1 MAESV
6 SAHVTMELH
15 SRITP
20 IIHAPTRFE
29 LNDSPPK
36 VQGWVSTVK
45 NKRGNDMTGLITMD
59 DLTNEAILEVL
70 DDAERLL
77 PVARGDTYLPLLQ
90 GKILG
95 NLFFE
100 PSTRTRM
107 SFETAMKRLG
117 GDVVNL
123 GDVKTSSVVKG
134 ETLYDTIQMVDGYT
148 DIIAMRHPRQGAAQY
163 AQDSARVP
171 VLNGGDGA
179 GHHPT
184 QTMLDL
190 FTIRQAHG
198 SLEGLKVV
206 LAGDL
211 RYGRTVHSLS
221 HALTRFGCELVLA
234 SPNLLRMP
242 REIVEDLTAHGA
254 TVTETEDLLGS
265 IDEADVV
272 YMTRIQKERFAD
284 EDEYIKVAGAY
295 KLHANNLEG
304 AKASMVIMHPLP
316 RVDEIHPSVDSTRHA
331 RYFEQ
336 AFNGVVARMAL
347 LCRLLGVSVPTD
359 VPEGGEA

>member
-1 MAESV
+1 MFFADGLEEGDNMA
-6 SAHVTMELH
+6 
-15 SRITP
+15 
-20 IIHAPTRFE
+20 
-29 LNDSPPK
+29 
-36 VQGWVSTVK
+36 
-45 NKRGNDMTGLITMD
+45 GLITMD
-59 DLTNEAILEVL
+59 DLSNEEIISIL

-77 PVARGDTYLPLLQ
+77 PVAKGDLYLPLLQ

-134 ETLYDTIQMVDGYT
+134 ETLFDTIQMVDGYT
-148 DIIAMRHPRQGAAQY
+148 DIIAMRHPRQGAARY
-163 AQDSARVP
+163 AQDAAQVP
-171 VLNGGDGA
+171 ILNGGDGA

-190 FTIRQAHG
+190 FTIRQSHG
-198 SLEGLKVV
+198 KLENLKVV

-221 HALTRFGCELVLA
+221 HALIRFGCEIVLA
-234 SPNLLRMP
+234 SPDLLRMP
-242 REIVEDLTAHGA
+242 KEIVEDLVAHGA
-254 TVTETEDLLGS
+254 KVTETTDLYGNLDS
-265 IDEADVV
+265 ADVV

-284 EDEYIKVAGAY
+284 EDEYVKVAGAY
-295 KLHANNLEG
+295 KLD
-304 AKASMVIMHPLP
+304 ASHLDGCKSEMIVMHPLP
-316 RVDEIHPSVDSTRHA
+316 RVDEIHPSVDVTRHA
-331 RYFEQ
+331 KYFEQ

-347 LCRLLGVSVPTD
+347 LCRLLGVT
-359 VPEGGEA
+359 VPEKVGGEA

>member
-1 MAESV
+1 MG
-6 SAHVTMELH
+6 MLGWLH
-15 SRITP
+15 R
-20 IIHAPTRFE
+20 
-29 LNDSPPK
+29 
-36 VQGWVSTVK
+36 
-45 NKRGNDMTGLITMD
+45 RGLEMKGLITMD
-59 DLTNEAILEVL
+59 DLTNEDILSIL
-70 DDAERLL
+70 DDASRLL
-77 PVARGDTYLPLLQ
+77 PVARGEAYLPLLE

-134 ETLYDTIQMVDGYT
+134 ETLFDTIQMVDGYT
-148 DIIAMRHPRQGAAQY
+148 DIIAMRHPRQGAARY
-163 AQDSARVP
+163 AQDAARVP
-171 VLNGGDGA
+171 ILNGGDGA

-190 FTIRQAHG
+190 FTILQSHG
-198 SLEGLKVV
+198 TLEGLSVV

-221 HALTRFGCELVLA
+221 HALVRFGCKLILA
-234 SPNLLRMP
+234 SPELLRMP
-242 REIVEDLTAHGA
+242 TEIIEDLREHGA
-254 TVTETEDLLGS
+254 DVIETEDLLGN
-265 IDEADVV
+265 INDADVV

-284 EDEYIKVAGAY
+284 EDEYTKVAGAY
-295 KLHANNLEG
+295 KLHARDVANV
-304 AKASMVIMHPLP
+304 KAEMIIMHPLP

-347 LCRLLGVSVPTD
+347 LCRLLNIEVPA
-359 VPEGGEA
+359 EIQGGEA

>member
-1 MAESV
+1 MA
-6 SAHVTMELH
+6 
-15 SRITP
+15 
-20 IIHAPTRFE
+20 
-29 LNDSPPK
+29 
-36 VQGWVSTVK
+36 
-45 NKRGNDMTGLITMD
+45 GLITMD
-59 DLTNEAILEVL
+59 DLTNEQILEIL
-70 DDAERLL
+70 ADAERLL
-77 PVARGDTYLPLLQ
+77 PVARGEMYLPLLQ
-90 GKILG
+90 GRILG

-134 ETLYDTIQMVDGYT
+134 ETLFDTIQMVDGYT

-163 AQDSARVP
+163 AQDAANVP
-171 VLNGGDGA
+171 ILNGGDGA

-190 FTIRQAHG
+190 FTIKQAHG
-198 SLEGLKVV
+198 RLEGLKVV

-221 HALTRFGCELVLA
+221 HALTRFGCELIFA
-234 SPNLLRMP
+234 SPDLLKMP
-242 REIVEDLTAHGA
+242 EEIVSDLRSQGA
-254 TVTETEDLLGS
+254 DVVETEDLYGS
-265 IDEADVV
+265 MADADVV

-284 EDEYIKVAGAY
+284 EDEYARCAGAY
-295 KLHANNLEG
+295 KLHARHLNEV
-304 AKASMVIMHPLP
+304 KQDMIIMHPLP
-316 RVDEIHPSVDSTRHA
+316 RVDEIDPSVDATRHA

-347 LCRLLGVSVPTD
+347 LCRLLGIP
-359 VPEGGEA
+359 VPEQVQGGAL

>member
-1 MAESV
+1 M
-6 SAHVTMELH
+6 
-15 SRITP
+15 
-20 IIHAPTRFE
+20 
-29 LNDSPPK
+29 K
-36 VQGWVSTVK
+36 
-45 NKRGNDMTGLITMD
+45 GLITMD
-59 DLTNEAILEVL
+59 DLTNEDIHSILA
-70 DDAERLL
+70 DAERLL
-77 PVARGDTYLPLLQ
+77 PIARGESYLPLLQ

-134 ETLYDTIQMVDGYT
+134 ETLFDTIQMVDGYP
-148 DIIAMRHPRQGAAQY
+148 DILAMRHPRQGAARY
-163 AQDSARVP
+163 AQDAARVP
-171 VLNGGDGA
+171 ILNGGDGA

-190 FTIRQAHG
+190 FTIQQSHG
-198 SLEGLKVV
+198 TLEGLTVI

-221 HALTRFGCELVLA
+221 HALVRFGCRLIFA
-234 SPNLLRMP
+234 SPDLLRMP
-242 REIVEDLTAHGA
+242 TEIVEDLREHVAD
-254 TVTETEDLLGS
+254 VTETEDLLGN
-265 IDEADVV
+265 INQADVV

-284 EDEYIKVAGAY
+284 EDEYTKVAGAY
-295 KLHANNLEG
+295 KLHARDLANVKSE
-304 AKASMVIMHPLP
+304 MVILHPLP
-316 RVDEIHPSVDSTRHA
+316 RVDEIHPSVDDTRHA

-347 LCRLLGVSVPTD
+347 LCRLLNIEIPD
-359 VPEGGEA
+359 EIPGGDA

>member
-1 MAESV
+1 MA
-6 SAHVTMELH
+6 
-15 SRITP
+15 
-20 IIHAPTRFE
+20 
-29 LNDSPPK
+29 
-36 VQGWVSTVK
+36 
-45 NKRGNDMTGLITMD
+45 GLITMD
-59 DLTNEAILEVL
+59 DLTNEQIINIL
-70 DDAERLL
+70 DDATRLL
-77 PVARGDTYLPLLQ
+77 PVAKGELYLPLLQ
-90 GKILG
+90 GRILG

-117 GDVVNL
+117 GEVVNL
-123 GDVKTSSVVKG
+123 GDVKNSSVVKG
-134 ETLYDTIQMVDGYT
+134 ETLFDTIQMVDGYT

-171 VLNGGDGA
+171 IMNGGDGA

-198 SLEGLKVV
+198 TLEGLKVV

-221 HALTRFGCELVLA
+221 HALTRFGCELIFA
-234 SPNLLRMP
+234 SPDILKMP
-242 REIVEDLTAHGA
+242 GEIVSDLREHGA
-254 TVTETEDLLGS
+254 SVVETDDLLGS
-265 IDEADVV
+265 INDADVV

-284 EDEYIKVAGAY
+284 EDEYTRCAGAY
-295 KLHANNLEG
+295 KLHADHLADVKSE
-304 AKASMVIMHPLP
+304 MIIMHPLP
-316 RVDEIHPSVDSTRHA
+316 RVDEIHASVDSTRHA
-331 RYFEQ
+331 CYFNQ

-347 LCRLLGVSVPTD
+347 ICYLLGVTVPAD
-359 VPEGGEA
+359 VESEGGAF

>member
-1 MAESV
+1 M
-6 SAHVTMELH
+6 
-15 SRITP
+15 
-20 IIHAPTRFE
+20 
-29 LNDSPPK
+29 K
-36 VQGWVSTVK
+36 
-45 NKRGNDMTGLITMD
+45 GLITMD
-59 DLTNEAILEVL
+59 DLTNEDILSIL
-70 DDAERLL
+70 DDAARLL
-77 PVARGDTYLPLLQ
+77 PVAKGETFLPLLQ

-134 ETLYDTIQMVDGYT
+134 ETLFDTIQMVDGYT
-148 DIIAMRHPRQGAAQY
+148 DIIAMRHPRQGAARY
-163 AQDSARVP
+163 AQDAARVP
-171 VLNGGDGA
+171 ILNGGDGA

-190 FTIRQAHG
+190 FTILQSHG
-198 SLEGLKVV
+198 TLEGLSVV

-221 HALTRFGCELVLA
+221 HALVRFGCKLILA
-234 SPNLLRMP
+234 SPELLRMP
-242 REIVEDLTAHGA
+242 TEIIEDLREHGA
-254 TVTETEDLLGS
+254 DVTETEDLLGN
-265 IDEADVV
+265 INDADVV

-284 EDEYIKVAGAY
+284 EDEYTKVAGAY
-295 KLHANNLEG
+295 KLHARDVANV
-304 AKASMVIMHPLP
+304 KAERIIMHPLP
-316 RVDEIHPSVDSTRHA
+316 RVDEIHPSVDATRHA

-347 LCRLLGVSVPTD
+347 LCRLLNIEVPA
-359 VPEGGEA
+359 EIHGGEA

>member
-1 MAESV
+1 MA
-6 SAHVTMELH
+6 
-15 SRITP
+15 
-20 IIHAPTRFE
+20 
-29 LNDSPPK
+29 
-36 VQGWVSTVK
+36 
-45 NKRGNDMTGLITMD
+45 GLITMD
-59 DLTNEAILEVL
+59 DLSNEEIISIL

-77 PVARGDTYLPLLQ
+77 PVAKGEIYLPLLQ

-134 ETLYDTIQMVDGYT
+134 ETLFDTIQMVDGYT
-148 DIIAMRHPRQGAAQY
+148 DIIAMRHPRQGAARY
-163 AQDSARVP
+163 AQDAAVVP
-171 VLNGGDGA
+171 ILNGGDGA

-190 FTIRQAHG
+190 FTIRQSHG
-198 SLEGLKVV
+198 KLENLKVV

-221 HALTRFGCELVLA
+221 HALTRFGCEIILA
-234 SPNLLRMP
+234 SPELLRMP
-242 REIVEDLTAHGA
+242 KEIVDDLQAHGA
-254 TVTETEDLLGS
+254 KVTETTDLYGNL
-265 IDEADVV
+265 ETADVV

-284 EDEYIKVAGAY
+284 EDEYVKVAGAY
-295 KLHANNLEG
+295 KLNSTHLDGCKSE
-304 AKASMVIMHPLP
+304 MIVMHPLP
-316 RVDEIHPSVDSTRHA
+316 RVDEIHPSVDKTRHA
-331 RYFEQ
+331 KYFEQ

-347 LCRLLGVSVPTD
+347 LCRLLNIEVPQD
-359 VPEGGEA
+359 VGGGQ

>member
-1 MAESV
+1 
-6 SAHVTMELH
+6 
-15 SRITP
+15 
-20 IIHAPTRFE
+20 
-29 LNDSPPK
+29 
-36 VQGWVSTVK
+36 
-45 NKRGNDMTGLITMD
+45 MTGLITMD
-59 DLTNEAILEVL
+59 DLTNEEILSIL

-77 PVARGDTYLPLLQ
+77 PVARGEMYLPLLQ
-90 GKILG
+90 GRILG

-134 ETLYDTIQMVDGYT
+134 ETLFDTIQMVDGYT

-163 AQDSARVP
+163 AQDAAHVP
-171 VLNGGDGA
+171 ILNGGDGA

-190 FTIRQAHG
+190 FTIKQAHG
-198 SLEGLKVV
+198 RLEGLKVV

-221 HALTRFGCELVLA
+221 HALIRFGCELIFA
-234 SPNLLRMP
+234 SPSLLNMP
-242 REIVEDLTAHGA
+242 EEIVSDLRSQGA
-254 TVTETEDLLGS
+254 NVIETEDLYGS
-265 IDEADVV
+265 MADADVI

-284 EDEYIKVAGAY
+284 EDEYARCAGAY
-295 KLHANNLEG
+295 KLHARHLSDV
-304 AKASMVIMHPLP
+304 KQDMIVMHPLP
-316 RVDEIHPSVDSTRHA
+316 RVDEIDPSVDNTRHA

-347 LCRLLGVSVPTD
+347 LCRLLGVTVPAKI
-359 VPEGGEA
+359 EGGAL

>member
-1 MAESV
+1 MA
-6 SAHVTMELH
+6 
-15 SRITP
+15 
-20 IIHAPTRFE
+20 
-29 LNDSPPK
+29 
-36 VQGWVSTVK
+36 
-45 NKRGNDMTGLITMD
+45 GLITMD
-59 DLTNEAILEVL
+59 DLSNEEIISIL

-77 PVARGDTYLPLLQ
+77 PVAKGEIYLPLLQ

-134 ETLYDTIQMVDGYT
+134 ETLFDTIQMVDGYT
-148 DIIAMRHPRQGAAQY
+148 DIIAMRHPRQGAARY
-163 AQDSARVP
+163 AQDAAIVP
-171 VLNGGDGA
+171 ILNGGDGA

-190 FTIRQAHG
+190 FTIRQSHG
-198 SLEGLKVV
+198 KLENLKVV

-221 HALTRFGCELVLA
+221 HALTRFGCEIILA
-234 SPNLLRMP
+234 SPELLRMP
-242 REIVEDLTAHGA
+242 KEIVDDLLAHGA
-254 TVTETEDLLGS
+254 KVTETTDLYGNLAT
-265 IDEADVV
+265 ADVV

-284 EDEYIKVAGAY
+284 EDEYVKVAGAY
-295 KLHANNLEG
+295 KLNSTHLDGCKSE
-304 AKASMVIMHPLP
+304 MIVMHPLP
-316 RVDEIHPSVDSTRHA
+316 RVDEIHPSVDKTRHA
-331 RYFEQ
+331 KYFEQ

-347 LCRLLGVSVPTD
+347 LCRLLNIE
-359 VPEGGEA
+359 VPEKIGGGQ

>member
-1 MAESV
+1 
-6 SAHVTMELH
+6 
-15 SRITP
+15 
-20 IIHAPTRFE
+20 
-29 LNDSPPK
+29 
-36 VQGWVSTVK
+36 
-45 NKRGNDMTGLITMD
+45 MTGLITMA
-59 DLTNEAILEVL
+59 DLTNEDIVEVL
-70 DDAERLL
+70 DAAERLL
-77 PVARGDTYLPLLQ
+77 PAARGETSMPLLS
-90 GKILG
+90 GRILG

-123 GDVKTSSVVKG
+123 GDVSTSSVVKG
-134 ETLYDTIQMVDGYT
+134 ETLFDTIQMVDGYT
-148 DIIAMRHPRQGAAQY
+148 DIIAMRHPRQGSARY
-163 AQDSARVP
+163 AQDAARVP
-171 VLNGGDGA
+171 ILNGGDGA

-198 SLEGLKVV
+198 RLEGLKVV

-221 HALTRFGCELVLA
+221 HALTRFGCELIFA
-234 SPNLLRMP
+234 SPELLKMP
-242 REIVEDLTAHGA
+242 REIVADLSAHGA
-254 TVTETEDLLGS
+254 KVTETEDLLGS
-265 IDEADVV
+265 IDTADVV

-284 EDEYIKVAGAY
+284 EDEYAKVAGAY
-295 KLHANNLEG
+295 KLHASNLEG
-304 AKASMVIMHPLP
+304 SKESMIIMHPLP
-316 RVDEIHPSVDSTRHA
+316 RVDEIHPSVDATRHA

-347 LCRLLGVSVPTD
+347 LCRLLNVEVPASV
-359 VPEGGEA
+359 GGDA

>member
-1 MAESV
+1 
-6 SAHVTMELH
+6 
-15 SRITP
+15 
-20 IIHAPTRFE
+20 
-29 LNDSPPK
+29 
-36 VQGWVSTVK
+36 
-45 NKRGNDMTGLITMD
+45 MD
-59 DLTNEAILEVL
+59 DLTNEQIINIL
-70 DDAERLL
+70 DDATRLL
-77 PVARGDTYLPLLQ
+77 PVAKGELYLPLLQ
-90 GKILG
+90 GRILG

-117 GDVVNL
+117 GNVVNL
-123 GDVKTSSVVKG
+123 GDVKNSSVVKG
-134 ETLYDTIQMVDGYT
+134 ETLFDTIQMVDGYT

-163 AQDSARVP
+163 
-171 VLNGGDGA
+171 GDGA

-198 SLEGLKVV
+198 TLEGLKVV

-234 SPNLLRMP
+234 SPNLLKMP
-242 REIVEDLTAHGA
+242 EEIVSDLREHGA
-254 TVTETEDLLGS
+254 NVVETEDLLGS
-265 IDEADVV
+265 INDADVV

-284 EDEYIKVAGAY
+284 EDEYARCAGAY
-295 KLHANNLEG
+295 KLHADHLSEV
-304 AKASMVIMHPLP
+304 KSEMIIMHPLP
-316 RVDEIHPSVDSTRHA
+316 RVDEIHASVDSTRHA
-331 RYFEQ
+331 CYFNQ

-347 LCRLLGVSVPTD
+347 ICYLLEVAVPMDVESQGGVI
-359 VPEGGEA
+359 

>member
-1 MAESV
+1 MFFADRLEEGDNMA
-6 SAHVTMELH
+6 
-15 SRITP
+15 
-20 IIHAPTRFE
+20 
-29 LNDSPPK
+29 
-36 VQGWVSTVK
+36 
-45 NKRGNDMTGLITMD
+45 GLITMD
-59 DLTNEAILEVL
+59 DLSNEEIISIL

-77 PVARGDTYLPLLQ
+77 PVAKGDLYLPLLQ

-134 ETLYDTIQMVDGYT
+134 ETLFDTIQMVDGYT
-148 DIIAMRHPRQGAAQY
+148 DIIAMRHPRQGAARY
-163 AQDSARVP
+163 AQDAARVP
-171 VLNGGDGA
+171 ILNGGDGA

-190 FTIRQAHG
+190 FTIRQSHG
-198 SLEGLKVV
+198 KLENLKVV

-221 HALTRFGCELVLA
+221 HALIRFGCEIVLA
-234 SPNLLRMP
+234 SPELLRMP
-242 REIVEDLTAHGA
+242 KEIVEDLVAHGA
-254 TVTETEDLLGS
+254 KVTETTDLYGNLES
-265 IDEADVV
+265 ADVV

-284 EDEYIKVAGAY
+284 EDEYVKVAGAY
-295 KLHANNLEG
+295 KLD
-304 AKASMVIMHPLP
+304 ASHLDGCKSEMIVMHPLP
-316 RVDEIHPSVDSTRHA
+316 RVDEIHPSVDVTRHA
-331 RYFEQ
+331 KYFEQ

-347 LCRLLGVSVPTD
+347 LCRLLGVTVPQK
-359 VPEGGEA
+359 VGGEA

>member
-1 MAESV
+1 MG
-6 SAHVTMELH
+6 ML
-15 SRITP
+15 
-20 IIHAPTRFE
+20 
-29 LNDSPPK
+29 
-36 VQGWVSTVK
+36 GWLAR
-45 NKRGNDMTGLITMD
+45 RGTQMKGLITMD
-59 DLTNEAILEVL
+59 DLTNEDILSIL
-70 DDAERLL
+70 DDAARLL
-77 PVARGDTYLPLLQ
+77 PVAQGETYLPLLK

-134 ETLYDTIQMVDGYT
+134 ETLFDTIQMVDGYT
-148 DIIAMRHPRQGAAQY
+148 DIIAMRHPRQGAARY
-163 AQDSARVP
+163 AQDAARVP
-171 VLNGGDGA
+171 ILNGGDGA

-190 FTIRQAHG
+190 FTILQSHG
-198 SLEGLKVV
+198 TLEGLSVV

-221 HALTRFGCELVLA
+221 HALVRFGCKLILA
-234 SPNLLRMP
+234 SPELLRMP
-242 REIVEDLTAHGA
+242 TEIIEDLREHGA
-254 TVTETEDLLGS
+254 DVTETEDLLGN
-265 IDEADVV
+265 INDADVV

-284 EDEYIKVAGAY
+284 EDEYTKVAGAY
-295 KLHANNLEG
+295 KLHARDVANV
-304 AKASMVIMHPLP
+304 KAEMIIMHPLP
-316 RVDEIHPSVDSTRHA
+316 RVDEIHPSVDATRHA

-347 LCRLLGVSVPTD
+347 LCRLLNIEVPA
-359 VPEGGEA
+359 EIHGGEA

>member
-1 MAESV
+1 MRKDNVHEIVVTV
-6 SAHVTMELH
+6 S
-15 SRITP
+15 
-20 IIHAPTRFE
+20 
-29 LNDSPPK
+29 
-36 VQGWVSTVK
+36 
-45 NKRGNDMTGLITMD
+45 RGGAAMSGLITMD
-59 DLTNEAILEVL
+59 DLTNEEIIAIL

-77 PVARGDTYLPLLQ
+77 PVAKGELYLPLLQ
-90 GKILG
+90 GRILG

-134 ETLYDTIQMVDGYT
+134 ETLFDTIQMVDGYT

-171 VLNGGDGA
+171 ILNGGDGA

-198 SLEGLKVV
+198 KLDGLKVV

-221 HALTRFGCELVLA
+221 HALTRFDCELVFA
-234 SPNLLRMP
+234 SPELLRMP
-242 REIVEDLTAHGA
+242 RDIVADLSAHGA
-254 TVTETEDLLGS
+254 KITETEDLYS
-265 IDEADVV
+265 MMNDADVI
-272 YMTRIQKERFAD
+272 YMTRIQKERFSD
-284 EDEYIKVAGAY
+284 EDEYAKVAGAY
-295 KLHANNLEG
+295 KLHSNDLNDV
-304 AKASMVIMHPLP
+304 KADMIIMHPLP
-316 RVDEIHPSVDSTRHA
+316 RVDEIHPSVDATRHA

-347 LCRLLGVSVPTD
+347 LCKLLGVSVPKN
-359 VPEGGEA
+359 VEKEGSAL

>member
-1 MAESV
+1 MS
-6 SAHVTMELH
+6 
-15 SRITP
+15 
-20 IIHAPTRFE
+20 
-29 LNDSPPK
+29 
-36 VQGWVSTVK
+36 
-45 NKRGNDMTGLITMD
+45 GLITMD
-59 DLTNEAILEVL
+59 DLSNEDILRIL

-77 PVARGDTYLPLLQ
+77 PVAKGTTYLPLLQ

-134 ETLYDTIQMVDGYT
+134 ETLFDTIQMVDGYT
-148 DIIAMRHPRQGAAQY
+148 YIIAMRHPRQGAAQY
-163 AQDSARVP
+163 AQDAANVP
-171 VLNGGDGA
+171 ILNGGDGA

-198 SLEGLKVV
+198 RLEGLKVV

-221 HALTRFGCELVLA
+221 HALTRFWCELIFA
-234 SPNLLRMP
+234 SPSLLKMP
-242 REIVEDLTAHGA
+242 AEIVSDLSTHGA
-254 TVTETEDLLGS
+254 SVVETEDLLGS
-265 IDEADVV
+265 ISDADVV
-272 YMTRIQKERFAD
+272 YMTRIQKERFAY
-284 EDEYIKVAGAY
+284 EDEYAKVAGAY
-295 KLHANNLEG
+295 KLHASNLDG
-304 AKASMVIMHPLP
+304 AKEDMIIMHPLP
-316 RVDEIHPSVDSTRHA
+316 RVDEIHPSVDQTRHA

-347 LCRLLGVSVPTD
+347 LCRLLNVEVPAKID
-359 VPEGGEA
+359 GGEA

>member
-1 MAESV
+1 MA
-6 SAHVTMELH
+6 
-15 SRITP
+15 
-20 IIHAPTRFE
+20 
-29 LNDSPPK
+29 
-36 VQGWVSTVK
+36 
-45 NKRGNDMTGLITMD
+45 GLITMD
-59 DLTNEAILEVL
+59 DLSNEEIISIL

-77 PVARGDTYLPLLQ
+77 PVAKGDLYLPLLQ

-134 ETLYDTIQMVDGYT
+134 ETLFDTIQMVDGYT
-148 DIIAMRHPRQGAAQY
+148 DIIAMRHPRQGAARY
-163 AQDSARVP
+163 AQDAARVP
-171 VLNGGDGA
+171 ILNGGDGA

-190 FTIRQAHG
+190 FTIRQSHG
-198 SLEGLKVV
+198 KLENLKVV

-221 HALTRFGCELVLA
+221 HALIRFGCEIVLA
-234 SPNLLRMP
+234 SPELLRMP
-242 REIVEDLTAHGA
+242 KEIVEDLVAHGA
-254 TVTETEDLLGS
+254 KVTETTDLYGNLES
-265 IDEADVV
+265 ADVV

-284 EDEYIKVAGAY
+284 EDEYVKVAGAY
-295 KLHANNLEG
+295 KLD
-304 AKASMVIMHPLP
+304 ASHLDGCKSEMIVMHPLP
-316 RVDEIHPSVDSTRHA
+316 RVDEIHPSVDVTRHA
-331 RYFEQ
+331 KYFEQ

-347 LCRLLGVSVPTD
+347 LCRLLGVTVPQK
-359 VPEGGEA
+359 VGGEA